1 MDIRYLNHF
10 LQVVALGSMSEAAR
24 RLDLSPAA
32 VAQQMRAL
40 ERELGVSLLVRQGRS
55 VRPTAAGQRLVK
67 RGRQLVQDADT
78 LRDWVATDDDEGE
91 LRLGTVNTALHGFL
105 PDILQAFTERHP
117 SVRIALRIGITP
129 ALYSALVQS
138 ELDAALC
145 LKLSF
150 DLPKTVCWTP
160 LRQEPLVVLAHARD
174 ARRDPLDLLRHAPL
188 VRYDRQLAGGA
199 LAQRY
204 LQAQGIRPHERLELN
219 SIMAIALLVERGLG
233 VALVPDIGQ
242 GLAGPDLCK
251 LAVPAVPGD
260 GADQAPPPRELG
272 LLWRNQSQRGRWVRT
287 LLQCAQQV
295 MNPAEAA
302 GQVSDSRRVS
312 DTDAT
317 VRTSPVSDTL
327 RESDT

>member
-1 MDIRYLNHF
+1 MDIRYLNNF
-10 LQVVALGSMSEAAR
+10 LKVVALGSMSEAAR
-24 RLDLSPAA
+24 QLDLSPAA

-40 ERELGVSLLVRQGRS
+40 ERELGVSLLMRQGRS
-55 VRPTAAGQRLVK
+55 LRPTAAGQRLVE
-67 RGRQLVQDADT
+67 RGSMLVQDAEA
-78 LRDWVATDDDEGE
+78 LRDWVATDEEEGE
-91 LRLGTVNTALHGFL
+91 LRLGTVNTALHGFM

-117 SVRIALRIGITP
+117 HVRIALRIGITP

-174 ARRDPLDLLRHAPL
+174 AGRDPLELLRNAPL
-188 VRYDRQLAGGA
+188 VRYDRQLAGGR

-233 VALVPDIGQ
+233 VGLVPDIGQ
-242 GLAGPDLCK
+242 GLAGQNLCK
-251 LAVPAVPGD
+251 LAVPPVAGD
-260 GADQAPPPRELG
+260 ADGLAPPPRELG
-272 LLWRNQSQRGRWVRT
+272 LLWRSPSQRGRWVRT
-287 LLQCAQQV
+287 LLQCAQAAVQV
-295 MNPAEAA
+295 P
-302 GQVSDSRRVS
+302 
-312 DTDAT
+312 
-317 VRTSPVSDTL
+317 
-327 RESDT
+327 

>member
-10 LQVVALGSMSEAAR
+10 LKVVDLGSMSEAAR
-24 RLDLSPAA
+24 QLGLSAAA

-40 ERELGVSLLVRQGRS
+40 ERELGASLLVRQGRN
-55 VRPTAAGQRLVK
+55 VQPTAAGLRLAE
-67 RGRQLVQDADT
+67 RGRLLVQDAAA
-78 LRDWVATDDDEGE
+78 LRDWVAIDEDEGE

-105 PDILQAFTERHP
+105 PDILRAFSSHYP
-117 SVRIALRIGITP
+117 NVRIALRIGITP
-129 ALYSALVQS
+129 TLYAALVQA

-174 ARRDPLDLLRHAPL
+174 AAADPLELLRNAPL
-188 VRYDRQLAGGA
+188 LRYDRQLAGGQ

-204 LQAQGIRPHERLELN
+204 LQAQGIHPRERLELN

-233 VALVPDIGQ
+233 VGLVPDIGQ

-251 LAVPAVPGD
+251 LPVPPVPGE
-260 GADQAPPPRELG
+260 GGGLAPPPRELG
-272 LLWRNQSQRGRWVRT
+272 MLWRNASQRSRWVQT
-287 LLQCAQQV
+287 FLECAQQV
-295 MNPAEAA
+295 VRAA
-302 GQVSDSRRVS
+302 
-312 DTDAT
+312 
-317 VRTSPVSDTL
+317 
-327 RESDT
+327 